1 MAKTFVELRFAVVE
15 GMAAFNIL
23 NLGFFV
29 VSTSP
34 RCSKK
39 RIEARSLLDK
49 NWLWIYNGS

>member
-39 RIEARSLLDK
+39 RIETRSLLDK